1 MFQNKMVY
9 FWSSLVICQ
18 ISAVK
23 NIWRSKSSKFVTNR
37 PSNLIRA
44 IKSST
49 NQSVENTPASLSP
62 TKQKIQKKNLTITPK
77 NIDPMASR
85 SSNTEGKVIGT
96 YSNSFPKLIKYINR
110 CCHFPIQRFVI
121 ALTTL
126 VPPAPSLLSSLLS
139 LSTLKHPHNLYK
151 RKNTKGKGSDF
162 FLRILIQLG
171 SACLLYHK

>member
-1 MFQNKMVY
+1 
-9 FWSSLVICQ
+9 
-18 ISAVK
+18 
-23 NIWRSKSSKFVTNR
+23 
-37 PSNLIRA
+37 
-44 IKSST
+44 
-49 NQSVENTPASLSP
+49 
-62 TKQKIQKKNLTITPK
+62 
-77 NIDPMASR
+77 MASR

-151 RKNTKGKGSDF
+151 RKNTKGQGSDF
-162 FLRILIQLG
+162 FLRILIQPENCEITLKENVLLKDYLDYREKNPRLPVRIYLHDG
-171 SACLLYHK
+171 KIKAYEIPLTPRAMVSAVIPILMGRWNYDSRAKQCEGA